1 MTLKESATHLPCL
14 IAGLGNPGPE
24 YAWTRHNIG
33 FIVLDRLAERFG
45 VSWNKEPKWKGWTAK
60 IDNSSWLLKP
70 ATYMNRSGD
79 SVQPMAAYYKIPP
92 TQVIAVYD
100 DLALPLGRMRLRAS
114 GSAGGHNGAQ
124 SMIDRLGSDQFP
136 RVRIGIG
143 AGPGSMV
150 DHVLGRFQLDE
161 MPTVAELVDQAADAI
176 EHLLAHGIESAM
188 NKFNSTNTKKENNH
202 EKPI

>member
-1 MTLKESATHLPCL
+1 MKLKDETTAHLPCL

-45 VSWNKEPKWKGWTAK
+45 VSWSKEPKWQGWIAK
-60 IDNSSWLLKP
+60 IKNSSWLLKP
-70 ATYMNRSGD
+70 ATFMNRSGN
-79 SVQPMAAYYKIPP
+79 SVQPMAAFYKIPP
-92 TQVIAVYD
+92 ERVLAVYD
-100 DLALPLGRMRLRAS
+100 ELALPLGRMRLRAS
-114 GSAGGHNGAQ
+114 GSAGGHNGTQ
-124 SMIDRLGSDQFP
+124 SIIDRLGTDQFP
-136 RVRIGIG
+136 RLRLGIG

-176 EHLLAHGIESAM
+176 ECVLERGVEPAM
-188 NKFNSTNTKKENNH
+188 NKFNSTNTKKE
-202 EKPI
+202 KQS